1 MLISAGRLGPANMAK
16 SKKMRKEADREKER
30 KRDIQCSYKLGSIKK
45 KNIVRSHVNEN
56 DLMRLPA
63 WC

>member
-16 SKKMRKEADREKER
+16 SKNEKGGRQKER
-30 KRDIQCSYKLGSIKK
+30 KRETERNIQCSYKLGSIKKKKK

-56 DLMRLPA
+56 DLM
-63 WC
+63 